1 MIVNVLFYFC
11 VQSPCK
17 PKWRN
22 GDEDLLRARRGLLL
36 SVESETWFSVFR
48 SLRARLHP
56 KGGGDCREDGDYDVE
71 DFTPGCVVV
80 ECSHRLVR
88 GPTDPL
94 CLSGISPLYG
104 EKGWRGVS
112 ARWQRLVGFC

>member
-11 VQSPCK
+11 FQSPCK

-48 SLRARLHP
+48 SLRARLHT
-56 KGGGDCREDGDYDVE
+56 KGSCYCRENGDYDVE
-71 DFTPGCVVV
+71 DLTPGAVVV
-80 ECSHRLVR
+80 EGSH
-88 GPTDPL
+88 
-94 CLSGISPLYG
+94 SGNLN
-104 EKGWRGVS
+104 
-112 ARWQRLVGFC
+112 